1 MYFWLKNIELNKKY
15 VISAFGHEF
24 PVFRHTL
31 LKNWG
36 ACANLPGEEVIAMK
50 NGKILVAKI
59 AKQAAEKA
67 LRRDANQTT
76 CVVLYQPKMPAGLN
90 RFKKGNV

>member
-1 MYFWLKNIELNKKY
+1 
-15 VISAFGHEF
+15 
-24 PVFRHTL
+24 
-31 LKNWG
+31 
-36 ACANLPGEEVIAMK
+36 MK
-50 NGKILVAKI
+50 NGKIFAAKI

-76 CVVLYQPKMPAGLN
+76 CNIIFQPKAPAGLD

>member
-1 MYFWLKNIELNKKY
+1 
-15 VISAFGHEF
+15 
-24 PVFRHTL
+24 
-31 LKNWG
+31 
-36 ACANLPGEEVIAMK
+36 MK
-50 NGKILVAKI
+50 NGKILAAKI

-76 CVVLYQPKMPAGLN
+76 CAVLYQPKAPAGLN